1 LHNSEQWKVCSTCKR
16 PIAFGAS
23 YYQCSVSTCNRSRT
37 ALFFCNVECWDA
49 HLPMMRHREA
59 WAETAH
65 APTREEWER
74 SRAEEAAA
82 TTTKLEERTV
92 NEAAGEKASEASSN
106 TSGQSEAP
114 RDVLVVVS
122 KLKSYIK
129 AKSGMNT
136 SDGIIEVLSDH
147 LRRIA
152 DQAIESA
159 KSDGRKTVLDRD
171 IRPLT

>member
-1 LHNSEQWKVCSTCKR
+1 M
-16 PIAFGAS
+16 AF
-23 YYQCSVSTCNRSRT
+23 
-37 ALFFCNVECWDA
+37 FFCNLECWDA

-65 APTREEWER
+65 APTREEWQR
-74 SRAEEAAA
+74 AQAEEAAA

-92 NEAAGEKASEASSN
+92 NEAVGEKASEASSS
-106 TSGQSEAP
+106 TSSDSEAP

-152 DQAIESA
+152 DQAMESA
-159 KSDGRKTVLDRD
+159 RSDGRKTVLDRD